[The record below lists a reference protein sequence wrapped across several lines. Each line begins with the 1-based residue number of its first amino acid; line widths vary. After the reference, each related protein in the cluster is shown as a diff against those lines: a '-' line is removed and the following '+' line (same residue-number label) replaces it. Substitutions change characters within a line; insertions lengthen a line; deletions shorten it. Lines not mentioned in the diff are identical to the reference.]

1 MKNKKNTKEVK
12 KGAENKYY
20 LMYVL
25 KELAHDKFSTMQY
38 YGIAMFEQLA
48 LKEAIKILKKEKTYK
63 EIIINKG
70 FSFSYIDAR
79 KKLMKE
85 KEMSELIF
93 VKEKLL
99 APHKEITS
107 EEFYKLKALTDELQN
122 CQLIISKEFFRK
134 KQVFLLQFKGEY
146 SYSNKEILSPYIQI

>member
-1 MKNKKNTKEVK
+1 MKNKKEIK
-12 KGAENKYY
+12 KGTVHKYY
-20 LMYVL
+20 LMHVL
-25 KELAHDKFSTMQY
+25 KKINSDVFSAILY
-38 YGIAMFEQLA
+38 YGIVMFNQLDI
-48 LKEAIKILKKEKTYK
+48 KEAIRILKKEKSYK
-63 EIIINKG
+63 KIIINKG
-70 FSFSYIDAR
+70 FSFSYIDDR

-85 KEMSELIF
+85 KEINKIIL

-99 APHKEITS
+99 IPYKEITS

-134 KQVFLLQFKGEY
+134 KQVFLLKFKGEY